1 MSAYSTTLSYMVTSS
16 ARTSAKSKRAG
27 VRVNHRQAF
36 VRSQMEEPGGIIP
49 FIVDA
54 AATARA
60 LS

>member
-1 MSAYSTTLSYMVTSS
+1 VIRTILSYMVTSS
-16 ARTSAKSKRAG
+16 ARTSAKSKSAG
-27 VRVNHRQAF
+27 VHVNHRQSF
-36 VRSQMEEPGGIIP
+36 VCSQMEKPGGILP